1 LPWVSGKFPSTKNR
15 DCIAF
20 QRGHKCPAIF
30 PLFMPEFPKIADAP
44 IFAPP
49 PSTEW
54 MLTQPS
60 TYPLWFWGV
69 ILAIVLLAAW
79 ALTRV
84 LRKPEIQHPPAPPL
98 ANHVMAMTL
107 LEEIR
112 PLATELPPK
121 ELAARVTEIMRTYLH
136 RQFGIL
142 ARYRTSQE
150 ILAQRGDPNRPPALP
165 AVRAFEDFLLT
176 TDALNYGGVT
186 SAPQSFIDE
195 AIDTI
200 RRSQSALTPLS

>member
-1 LPWVSGKFPSTKNR
+1 
-15 DCIAF
+15 
-20 QRGHKCPAIF
+20 
-30 PLFMPEFPKIADAP
+30 MPEFPKIADAP
-44 IFAPP
+44 NFTPP
-49 PSTEW
+49 QLTDW
-54 MLTQPS
+54 LLTQPS
-60 TYPLWFWGV
+60 TYPLWLWATL
-69 ILAIVLLAAW
+69 LAIVLLAAW
-79 ALTRV
+79 ALTRF
-84 LRKPEIQHPPAPPL
+84 LRKPEIPHPPAPPL

-107 LEEIR
+107 LEDLR
-112 PLATELPPK
+112 PQAATLPPK
-121 ELAARVTEIMRTYLH
+121 ELAARVTEVIRTYLH

-186 SAPQSFIDE
+186 SAPQSLIDE